1 MDPYAWRESVL
12 STRSLSYLSNA
23 DTFGPPSRR
32 GTLHS
37 LGLDSDADD
46 DLMMAGTSNHNPM
59 HEERMLDGIP
69 ELPESVA
76 ESLLFTLPRE
86 IRDRI
91 YAFAL
96 TSQELPVEWPPLPGM
111 APRHGIQ
118 AQLLRTCRIMHREA
132 APLLYSSNLLM
143 FHHPSDANMFARALA
158 DPVLAR
164 KYVQHV
170 SLQIKAG
177 DTRLW
182 MPFLTSTRE
191 ERGLKA
197 DFPGLRQLEVRY
209 RSNRWNQHQSVE
221 QNLKTWSED
230 LRLGEIVDGL
240 RNMYLIGTGEFWVNM
255 EKGGRVSAVLGQER
269 PVTPRAVNEM
279 NAEDF
284 MRFID
289 ARKPG
294 EDMDF
299 KRQLLE
305 LHIAHM
311 PPKKQ
316 PLPPPPII
324 KVTCACRVLSTHF
337 NLLTGYTDNG
347 FQRLP
352 HPAAFPPGT
361 SIATVLQTAAAGP
374 VDDPVRPVKEGE
386 GFTGFTLVD
395 FQQSPPKRL
404 HDPDLGSAKVARTVF
419 ADKKG
424 VGLAL
429 EVHCLDAGRKEGGV
443 VVQG

>member
-12 STRSLSYLSNA
+12 STRSLSYLSTA
-23 DTFGPPSRR
+23 DTFGPQSRR

-46 DLMMAGTSNHNPM
+46 DLMMAGTGNHNM
-59 HEERMLDGIP
+59 TREEIMLDGIP
-69 ELPESVA
+69 ELPENVA
-76 ESLLFTLPRE
+76 ESLLFRLPRE

-96 TSQELPVEWPPLPGM
+96 TSQDLPVEWPPLPGM
-111 APRHGIQ
+111 TLKYGIQ

-132 APLLYSSNLLM
+132 APLLYSSNRLM
-143 FHHPSDANMFARALA
+143 FHHPSDANMFVRALA

-164 KYVQHV
+164 KCVQHV

-197 DFPGLRQLEVRY
+197 DFPGLRQIEVRY
-209 RSNRWNQHQSVE
+209 RGNRWNQHQSIE
-221 QNLKTWSED
+221 QNLQSWND
-230 LRLGEIVDGL
+230 DMRLGEIVDGL
-240 RNMYLIGTGEFWVNM
+240 RNMYLIGIGKPLVDM
-255 EKGGRVSAVLGQER
+255 EKGDRDSTVLREER
-269 PVTPRAVNEM
+269 PETPQAVNEM
-279 NAEDF
+279 NAEEF

-316 PLPPPPII
+316 PLLPPPII
-324 KVTCACRVLSTHF
+324 KVTCACRVSSTHF
-337 NLLTGYTDNG
+337 NLLTGTTDNG

-374 VDDPVRPVKEGE
+374 VEGPIRPVKAGD

-395 FQQSPPKRL
+395 FQQSPPKKL
-404 HDPDLGSAKVARTVF
+404 YDPDLGSAKVARTVF
-419 ADKKG
+419 ADKQG

-429 EVHCLDAGRKEGGV
+429 EVHCLDAVRKEGGV
-443 VVQG
+443 GVQG